1 MQCPKCGTNIYGN
14 AKKCLACGTILTE
27 QLNSENKDINRNG
40 LLDQRDLDNYTKNI
54 ELYKTKNKEP
64 NILIPILII
73 LGILGILIIIAIFKL
88 IKY

>member
-27 QLNSENKDINRNG
+27 QLNSENKDIN
-40 LLDQRDLDNYTKNI
+40 QRDLDNYTKNI